1 MLISI
6 PMGWTKRGANQLGF
20 GLWVWLWGFFFFY
33 LFFSS
38 FSFIWGVKVLRKRSP
53 MSVKTLSSCNCECP
67 DDFFMGTRLSNKCN
81 FFTATLSCFLVE
93 MQVTCATGELLT
105 SGILLS
111 WGVCVCLKSHSAPN
125 KCYRSH
131 PSGSPPIAGPLCPPH
146 KKFLYHFTLPSP
158 RTEKLP
164 VHYCLTTHC
173 SQYLVLIKCWSL
185 VESCT
190 SDSCWLKARS
200 KKQQHLSISNTF

>member
-105 SGILLS
+105 SGTLLS

-146 KKFLYHFTLPSP
+146 KKFLYHFTSHRKTACTLLLDNPLQSILSVNQVLVTS
-158 RTEKLP
+158 RKL
-164 VHYCLTTHC
+164 HQWFL
-173 SQYLVLIKCWSL
+173 LIKSQ
-185 VESCT
+185 
-190 SDSCWLKARS
+190 K
-200 KKQQHLSISNTF
+200 